1 MILLITSSTL
11 HKHYNLILALQLYI
25 NRSNTILNPEKK
37 NQMDMYP
44 RQQKY
49 ANNNNRQREKQG
61 GIDSIETTFDF
72 FPFFV
77 MEFYLILHKCY
88 STFYIVYRSDFYF

>member
-1 MILLITSSTL
+1 MRQHYLIYRNRLLAVTFFFLLKQKMILLITSSTL

-25 NRSNTILNPEKK
+25 NRSNTALNPEKK
-37 NQMDMYP
+37 KNQMDIYP

-61 GIDSIETTFDF
+61 GGG
-72 FPFFV
+72 
-77 MEFYLILHKCY
+77 
-88 STFYIVYRSDFYF
+88 

>member
-25 NRSNTILNPEKK
+25 NRSNTTLNPEKK
-37 NQMDMYP
+37 NQMDIYP

-61 GIDSIETTFDF
+61 GGGGG
-72 FPFFV
+72 
-77 MEFYLILHKCY
+77 
-88 STFYIVYRSDFYF
+88 